1 MAEKTLMPQNP
12 SPTSIEEMIPSVEEK
27 FMQVEEKE
35 AKALTLEIE
44 DTELPKKLPVTP
56 KIDVS

>member
-1 MAEKTLMPQNP
+1 MAEKILMPQNP

>member
-12 SPTSIEEMIPSVEEK
+12 SPTSIEEMIPSVVEK
-27 FMQVEEKE
+27 FMQEEEKE

-56 KIDVS
+56 KIGVS